1 MQTIFEF
8 FSNILDWCLGIFS
21 FCLNWFLDAI
31 ATAINALLS
40 PLAEALP
47 DLSPAWGKLAVL
59 SHYINFIDEWIA
71 IKYGFTLL
79 ASYFAFILLMI
90 TIKLIIK
97 LFVPCVG

>member
-59 SHYINFIDEWIA
+59 SPYINFIDEWIA